1 MKKPLAYRMRP
12 KYLNDVIGQLDLVGP
27 TGFLTNCLSQDSL
40 VSIVLFGP
48 PGTGKTTIAE
58 ALANSM
64 NCWYKKLNAVSIT
77 KQEINDTIE
86 ECKKHE
92 SAIIIIDEIH
102 RLPKDKQ
109 DLLLPNLEDGTFYL
123 IGATTA
129 NPMLALNPAI
139 RSRTHLLEVKHLT
152 TDETI
157 IGLKRAIISPDG
169 LDNKRKYTDEAIETI
184 AKLSG
189 GDLRY
194 AYNLLETTALTY
206 SNKEITKEDIQ
217 AISSVPNYFA
227 DKDENEHYDTV
238 SAFQKSIR
246 GSDVN
251 AAMYYRAKLIK
262 SGDLDGIIRRLLV
275 TAYEDVGLANPQ
287 AVDRCYHACETALKV
302 GFPEASIPLGF
313 TVADLA
319 LSPKSKS
326 STLAIEKAVDFV
338 EKKPL
343 EVKDY
348 LKLTPVNVAEIDR
361 YPYDRPDIWQHLQ
374 YLPDEIKDELF
385 FIPDKQGKYE
395 IALSE
400 NYKKLLKQGRSSD
413 MRSLKKKR
421 WDI

>member
-1 MKKPLAYRMRP
+1 
-12 KYLNDVIGQLDLVGP
+12 
-27 TGFLTNCLSQDSL
+27 
-40 VSIVLFGP
+40 
-48 PGTGKTTIAE
+48 
-58 ALANSM
+58 
-64 NCWYKKLNAVSIT
+64 
-77 KQEINDTIE
+77 
-86 ECKKHE
+86 
-92 SAIIIIDEIH
+92 
-102 RLPKDKQ
+102 
-109 DLLLPNLEDGTFYL
+109 
-123 IGATTA
+123 
-129 NPMLALNPAI
+129 
-139 RSRTHLLEVKHLT
+139 
-152 TDETI
+152 
-157 IGLKRAIISPDG
+157 
-169 LDNKRKYTDEAIETI
+169 
-184 AKLSG
+184 
-189 GDLRY
+189 
-194 AYNLLETTALTY
+194 
-206 SNKEITKEDIQ
+206 
-217 AISSVPNYFA
+217 
-227 DKDENEHYDTV
+227 
-238 SAFQKSIR
+238 
-246 GSDVN
+246 
-251 AAMYYRAKLIK
+251 MYYLAKLIK

-361 YPYDRPDIWQHLQ
+361 YPYDRPDIWPHLQ